1 MGATD
6 SSDSFPFPGTLR
18 APTLYLSLMSARQ
31 GDSLLLQCSVFSQA
45 PATRVIFC
53 KDGEEVLFQMGSE
66 EKITYVYNHTVS
78 SDSSGNY
85 ACGYE
90 IKDKNNRVIKSQ
102 LSPVKHLSVTC
113 ESGLD
118 LKLLLGITIPAV
130 LVLAVVLYLLGK
142 KGNVSTP
149 LITLSNCLSAMSLPR
164 NQRSVH
170 EVAVAFSRLLG
181 RARQQGRPRLGGLAG
196 KLQATTAPERRDTD
210 IRGHQS
216 AAGQMSLM
224 LHLLKCRTQC
234 AAASQNLPK
243 SEATVGAVQLGSG
256 DPSLRPHLDN
266 AVCPK

>member
-1 MGATD
+1 MILFLCLLLPALSP
-6 SSDSFPFPGTLR
+6 SSQEICSAPGTLR

-181 RARQQGRPRLGGLAG
+181 RARQQGRP
-196 KLQATTAPERRDTD
+196 ERVQRDTSNPYEED
-210 IRGHQS
+210 IHY
-216 AAGQMSLM
+216 
-224 LHLLKCRTQC
+224 
-234 AAASQNLPK
+234 AS
-243 SEATVGAVQLGSG
+243 VDWLGSSRQPLPQREETLIYADINLQRG
-256 DPSLRPHLDN
+256 RCH
-266 AVCPK
+266 